1 MSDQFVSDLVN
12 AALMALIPVLIGA
25 VGYLAKQV
33 IAYLKAKT
41 NAEAYAMIEKVAAS
55 VVASVEQTLASE
67 EGQVKKDAAVALVQA
82 EALKR
87 GITLDVEQLE
97 NAVEAAVLRLR
108 LESK

>member
-12 AALMALIPVLIGA
+12 AALMALIPVAIGA
-25 VGYLAKQV
+25 VGYLAKEV
-33 IAYLKAKT
+33 VAYLKAKT
-41 NAEAYAMIEKVAAS
+41 NAEAYAMIEKVAAT
-55 VVASVEQTLASE
+55 VEQTLASE
-67 EGQVKKDAAVALVQA
+67 EGQMKKDAAVALVQA